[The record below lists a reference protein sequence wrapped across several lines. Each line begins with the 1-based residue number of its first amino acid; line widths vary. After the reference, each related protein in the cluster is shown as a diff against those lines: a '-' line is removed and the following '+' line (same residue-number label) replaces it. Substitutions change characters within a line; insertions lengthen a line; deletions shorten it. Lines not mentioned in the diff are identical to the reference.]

1 MYKYLIFDL
10 DDTVLDF
17 SGGEAVNIRRIF
29 AGLGL
34 TDDDLTKAI
43 DTYRG
48 INHKLWGQYEMGKI
62 PRNEIFEV
70 RFTKTLKALN
80 LEGSGMDLEA
90 KYYDM
95 ILHNYRILPHAKHI
109 LNELG
114 RKYTLIA
121 GTNGQAELQRMRLKK
136 TDIERYFDQIYISEE
151 MGSKKPQASFFDQI
165 FQDNPEMTLDNTVMI
180 GDGLYTDVLGGNNY
194 GIATLWINHHGTS
207 TSENIDPTYEVHTLD
222 EIMDIL

>member
-207 TSENIDPTYEVHTLD
+207 TPENIDPTYEVHTLD